1 MARRPHSHLS
11 EPWPWWYFWRRS
23 ASAVRIPVKKYTLD
37 EIGYE
42 GYWFSAPQAV
52 TEGFLNELQK
62 IPDTD
67 PDRARKSNVKA
78 FEQIVE
84 WNIDDAEGNPMPLF
98 KEIGEYKAKVK
109 FLVDLP
115 VDVVLYIVNKTIS
128 LGNRLEEPTK
138 SVS

>member
-1 MARRPHSHLS
+1 MRQKGSHLG
-11 EPWPWWYFWRRS
+11 EPWPWWYERRG
-23 ASAVRIPVKKYTLD
+23 ATAVKIPVKRYTLD
-37 EIGYE
+37 EIGYAD
-42 GYWFSAPQAV
+42 YWFSAPQAV

-84 WNIDDAEGNPMPLF
+84 WNLDDVDGVAMPLF
-98 KEIGEYKAKVK
+98 KEIGEYKTKVK
-109 FLVDLP
+109 YLVDLP

-128 LGNRLEEPTK
+128 LGNRLEEKTK
-138 SVS
+138 DF